1 MDDMGPTSSIR
12 IAMDNHGEMSRFRSK
27 NGIRISPSPSASSYI
42 VCSRITRIL
51 RDYAAAKPNVSNR
64 KIDRMITKINKL
76 GKTELQYL
84 YYLGTEE
91 SVYDMVCTIG
101 KTYGQILSESNKW
114 RWSDGIENL

>member
-1 MDDMGPTSSIR
+1 MDDSGSSSIR
-12 IAMDNHGEMSRFRSK
+12 NALDNHGEMSRFRSQ

-51 RDYAAAKPNVSNR
+51 RDYTAAKPSVSNR

-76 GKTELQYL
+76 SKTDLEYL

-91 SVYDMVCTIG
+91 SVQDMVCEIA
-101 KTYGQILSESNKW
+101 KTYGHISSQAQRWKW
-114 RWSDGIENL
+114 GDGAENL